1 MKGFFRWFAGFFEDQ
16 AGVASRKAAAG
27 YWGLMMLTY
36 MIIKSVDGVKIDM
49 EMFVMVLSFT
59 GGLYGL
65 MLLERFAKFP
75 QIGGNKETITG
86 SVDNMRG
93 S

>member
-16 AGVASRKAAAG
+16 AGAASRKAAAG

-36 MIIKSVDGVKIDM
+36 MIIKSVNGTKIDM

-65 MLLERFAKFP
+65 MLLERFAKIS
-75 QIGGNKETITG
+75 QVGGKAEGSADKTG
-86 SVDNMRG
+86 EN
-93 S
+93 